1 VSVNF
6 ARQSRAIFFAAMH
19 SSTSSLVSVLSAAS
33 LAAASPLLK
42 RGLDA
47 QALAQ
52 KYFGND
58 APWYQDRIPYFE
70 CSDSDIQDVYFYR
83 WKIFRAH
90 QRDLGQ
96 RGYISTG
103 IV

>member
-1 VSVNF
+1 
-6 ARQSRAIFFAAMH
+6 MH
-19 SSTSSLVSVLSAAS
+19 HSISSLVGVLSAAS
-33 LAAASPLLK
+33 LAVASPLLK

-47 QALAQ
+47 EALAQ

-58 APWYQDRIPYFE
+58 APWYQDRVPYFE
-70 CSDSDIQDVYFYR
+70 CSDSDIQDVYYYR

-90 QRDLGQ
+90 QRDLGE

-103 IV
+103 MIDSTLGYCNVT

>member
-1 VSVNF
+1 MRS
-6 ARQSRAIFFAAMH
+6 I
-19 SSTSSLVSVLSAAS
+19 LVGVALSASAT
-33 LAAASPLLK
+33 ASPLLK
-42 RGLDA
+42 RALDTKS
-47 QALAQ
+47 LAT

-70 CSDSDIQDVYFYR
+70 CSDTEIQDVYYYR

-90 QRDLGQ
+90 QRDLGE

-103 IV
+103 VITVPSLTGHMNES

>member
-1 VSVNF
+1 MRSILVGVAVSAV
-6 ARQSRAIFFAAMH
+6 A
-19 SSTSSLVSVLSAAS
+19 T
-33 LAAASPLLK
+33 ASPLLK
-42 RGLDA
+42 RALDPKS
-47 QALAQ
+47 LAT

-70 CSDSDIQDVYFYR
+70 CSDAEIQDVYYYR

-90 QRDLGQ
+90 QRDLGE

-103 IV
+103 MLRVLLLTDSVKQS

>member
-1 VSVNF
+1 MRSRSISIAVAVSAV
-6 ARQSRAIFFAAMH
+6 A
-19 SSTSSLVSVLSAAS
+19 T
-33 LAAASPLLK
+33 ASPLLK
-42 RGLDA
+42 RALDTKS
-47 QALAQ
+47 LAT

-70 CSDSDIQDVYFYR
+70 CSDAEIQDVYYYR

-90 QRDLGQ
+90 QRDLGE

-103 IV
+103 MKTLLSLTCRVEQN

>member
-1 VSVNF
+1 MRS
-6 ARQSRAIFFAAMH
+6 I
-19 SSTSSLVSVLSAAS
+19 LVGVALSAA
-33 LAAASPLLK
+33 ATASPLLK
-42 RGLDA
+42 RALDTKS
-47 QALAQ
+47 LAT

-70 CSDSDIQDVYFYR
+70 CSDTEIQDVYYYR

-90 QRDLGQ
+90 QRDLGE

-103 IV
+103 MLTVTYPIGRLKRS

>member
-1 VSVNF
+1 MRSILIGV
-6 ARQSRAIFFAAMH
+6 A
-19 SSTSSLVSVLSAAS
+19 LSASAT
-33 LAAASPLLK
+33 ASPLLK
-42 RGLDA
+42 RAIDTKS
-47 QALAQ
+47 LAT

-70 CSDSDIQDVYFYR
+70 CSDTEIQDVYYYR

-90 QRDLGQ
+90 QRDLGE

-103 IV
+103 MLTALPLTGHVEQS